1 MERPMIILDGAKEQL
16 REMKCLDIRQSDD
29 SLLLIARKKI
39 VLPEERIV
47 IADTMPSLLP
57 EQYSKGGKKL

>member
-1 MERPMIILDGAKEQL
+1 MERQMIILDGAKEQF
-16 REMKCLDIRQSDD
+16 REMKYLDIRQSDD

-47 IADTMPSLLP
+47 IASAMSSLLP